1 MKAAWLSVGL
11 GALAVVACGSSSD
24 GTNKPGNTA
33 GSSSGGSAGTGGSQN
48 QSGSATGGSAGS
60 NASGSGNGGGGG
72 LGGAAGG
79 TAATGF
85 QCPAGA
91 AVAPV
96 LTGLAPVRVEG
107 VPPADAFNNMNNDFS
122 NIEGDVWIG
131 DALYV
136 SEISTTN
143 AQQGQPPPGRVLK
156 ITADDQVSVLLPD
169 SGSNGLAVNAAGE
182 LFGAIHKD
190 GSISKLS
197 LMGGAAVPVAS
208 MFMGMR
214 FDSPNDLTIHSNG
227 TIYFTDPNFQAPMP
241 LPQAATRAY
250 RVPPGGQPEAIE
262 PDVNLTNPNGITLS
276 KNQDFLYIGGGQ
288 LKKYPVMADGSLG
301 AGTTFV
307 EGGHGDGMV
316 IDCADNLYV
325 APGGAGPINVYSPA
339 GQSIG
344 TITVTGI
351 EQITNVAFGGADH
364 KTLYVS
370 GQGGKT
376 GKGLFKIPM
385 NVVGFP
391 Y

>member
-1 MKAAWLSVGL
+1 MSALEKRMEAAWFSVGL
-11 GALAVVACGSSSD
+11 GAFVVLGCGASGGGMD
-24 GTNKPGNTA
+24 RPANTA
-33 GSSSGGSAGTGGSQN
+33 GTSAGVSTGGNQA
-48 QSGSATGGSAGS
+48 QSGSGAAGS
-60 NASGSGNGGGGG
+60 NASGSG
-72 LGGAAGG
+72 GAMGAM
-79 TAATGF
+79 GF
-85 QCPAGA
+85 QCPAGE

-96 LTGLAPVRVEG
+96 FTGLLPVRVEG

-122 NIEGDVWIG
+122 NIEGDVWVG
-131 DALYV
+131 GALYV

-143 AQQGQPPPGRVLK
+143 VEQGKPPPGRVLK
-156 ITADDQVSVLLPD
+156 ITADDKVSILLPD
-169 SGSNGLAVNAAGE
+169 SGSNGLAINAIGE

-197 LMGGAAVPVAS
+197 LSGGAAVPVAS

-214 FDSPNDLTIHSNG
+214 FDSPNDLTIHSSG
-227 TIYFTDPNFQAPMP
+227 TIYFTDPSFQAPMP
-241 LPQAATRAY
+241 PPQTATRAY

-262 PDVNLTNPNGITLS
+262 PNVNLSNPNGITLS

-288 LKKYPVMADGSLG
+288 LKKYPVKADGSLG

-316 IDCADNLYV
+316 IDCSDNLYV

-344 TITVTGI
+344 TITVSGI
-351 EQITNVAFGGADH
+351 EQITNVAFGGADR

-376 GKGLFKIPM
+376 GKGLFKVPM